1 MTTKFLQTVDY
12 SNLIEIYNNGRFTDL
27 AETIKR
33 LTKKYPNDFR
43 LFNLGGICSYK
54 LEQHNKAIIQYRRA
68 IELNPNFID
77 ARINLGV
84 VYKVLGNYDEAITEY
99 RRAIDLNPQE
109 FNALNNIGNLFLE
122 KGDLKSAESWLKK
135 ALLLKPNSADALNN
149 LGLVHKTKNQLEI
162 AKKYFLKA
170 IKANEKSFEPLVQLG
185 IVFQSMDQC
194 AEAIRCYDNALKI
207 KPDLEMVL
215 ARKLNQHATICDW
228 ESIKNHSHRIPILG
242 TNYSPVTPFSML
254 YLDDNPERHYQRANI
269 YWNSKRKARHKV
281 NFPRNKNPGSKPIR
295 LGYFSSEFHTH
306 PVMHLIARLFDLH
319 DKTNFEIYAFSVG
332 PKANDH
338 LTNRLIKVFDK
349 FYEVSSLSDYEIA
362 KLARENK
369 IDIAIDLSGHTKY
382 GRPTIFDYRAAP
394 IQINYLGYPGTMG
407 MNEIDYLIADD
418 TLVTPE
424 SRPFYS
430 EKIIFM
436 PSTYQVSDDTRPK
449 YNRDIAR
456 MKYGFKNNDFILCSF
471 NNLIKITE
479 TEFDI
484 WLSLLKKV
492 ENAKLWLVTDNRDAK
507 QNLRKYIVNNG
518 INTERVLFAE
528 YCSYHEYLERLTAAD
543 LFLDT
548 FNFNAGATANDSL
561 WCDLPVVTKIGK
573 SYTSRMASSLLK
585 ELSLNKLIAQTGEE
599 YEMLAMELSTNPESL
614 KNIRQEIVESKEK
627 SKLFDTKYFTKKLES
642 AYVIVNQRFHEG
654 YQPED
659 LNLLD

>member
-254 YLDDNPERHYQRANI
+254 YLDDNPERHYQRAN
-269 YWNSKRKARHKV
+269 
-281 NFPRNKNPGSKPIR
+281 
-295 LGYFSSEFHTH
+295 
-306 PVMHLIARLFDLH
+306 
-319 DKTNFEIYAFSVG
+319 
-332 PKANDH
+332 
-338 LTNRLIKVFDK
+338 
-349 FYEVSSLSDYEIA
+349 
-362 KLARENK
+362 
-369 IDIAIDLSGHTKY
+369 
-382 GRPTIFDYRAAP
+382 
-394 IQINYLGYPGTMG
+394 
-407 MNEIDYLIADD
+407 
-418 TLVTPE
+418 
-424 SRPFYS
+424 
-430 EKIIFM
+430 
-436 PSTYQVSDDTRPK
+436 
-449 YNRDIAR
+449 
-456 MKYGFKNNDFILCSF
+456 
-471 NNLIKITE
+471 
-479 TEFDI
+479 
-484 WLSLLKKV
+484 
-492 ENAKLWLVTDNRDAK
+492 
-507 QNLRKYIVNNG
+507 
-518 INTERVLFAE
+518 
-528 YCSYHEYLERLTAAD
+528 
-543 LFLDT
+543 
-548 FNFNAGATANDSL
+548 
-561 WCDLPVVTKIGK
+561 
-573 SYTSRMASSLLK
+573 
-585 ELSLNKLIAQTGEE
+585 
-599 YEMLAMELSTNPESL
+599 
-614 KNIRQEIVESKEK
+614 
-627 SKLFDTKYFTKKLES
+627 
-642 AYVIVNQRFHEG
+642 
-654 YQPED
+654 
-659 LNLLD
+659 